1 MIGRANP
8 PIPLSEDTVMRAPL
22 PLLIAGLVVS
32 LAACGPKPEAPAPE
46 AAAPPAEAAPAAEPA
61 PAPEPA
67 PVAAVT
73 APDGQT
79 YPEAQAGCLD
89 AVATAANADR
99 AALTVTELNSAES
112 GISVYVQVPGAA
124 GKWFCLANPDGSVQ
138 GTEFREEA
146 AAEAA
151 TDAAATP
158 ALADQYPAAQAAC
171 LDAVAEKTN
180 VDRATLTV
188 TEVLWAEA
196 GVGVTITVPG
206 ADAPWSCLAD
216 ESGKVQGA
224 AYTGSEGAL

>member
-1 MIGRANP
+1 
-8 PIPLSEDTVMRAPL
+8 MRAPFQ
-22 PLLIAGLVVS
+22 LLIAGLVVS

-46 AAAPPAEAAPAAEPA
+46 AAVPPADAAPAAEPA
-61 PAPEPA
+61 AAPA

-112 GISVYVQVPGAA
+112 GISVYVQVPGAT
-124 GKWFCLANPDGSVQ
+124 GRWFCLANPDGSVQ
-138 GTEFREEA
+138 GTEFRDEA
-146 AAEAA
+146 AAAV
-151 TDAAATP
+151 P
-158 ALADQYPAAQAAC
+158 PPADQYPAAQAAC
-171 LDAVAEKTN
+171 LDAVAAKTN

-216 ESGKVQGA
+216 EDGKVQGA

>member
-1 MIGRANP
+1 
-8 PIPLSEDTVMRAPL
+8 MRAPL

-32 LAACGPKPEAPAPE
+32 LAACGPKPEATAPE

-61 PAPEPA
+61 PA

-89 AVATAANADR
+89 EVAMASATDR

-112 GISVYVQVPGAA
+112 GISVYVQAPGAA

-146 AAEAA
+146 AAEAEAA
-151 TDAAATP
+151 TDDGVP
-158 ALADQYPAAQAAC
+158 PLADRFPAAQAAC
-171 LDAVAEKTN
+171 LDAVAAQTN

-216 ESGKVQGA
+216 EAGKVQGA

>member
-1 MIGRANP
+1 
-8 PIPLSEDTVMRAPL
+8 MRAPL

-46 AAAPPAEAAPAAEPA
+46 AAAPPAEATPADEPAAEPA
-61 PAPEPA
+61 PA

-89 AVATAANADR
+89 EIAMASATDR

-151 TDAAATP
+151 TDDGVP
-158 ALADQYPAAQAAC
+158 PLADRFPAAQAAC
-171 LDAVAEKTN
+171 LDAVAAQTN

>member
-1 MIGRANP
+1 
-8 PIPLSEDTVMRAPL
+8 MRAPL

-61 PAPEPA
+61 PAP
-67 PVAAVT
+67 VAVT

-89 AVATAANADR
+89 EVAMASATDR

-112 GISVYVQVPGAA
+112 GISVYVQAPGAA
-124 GKWFCLANPDGSVQ
+124 GKWFCLANPDGSLQ
-138 GTEFREEA
+138 GIEFREEA

-151 TDAAATP
+151 TEAATEDGVP
-158 ALADQYPAAQAAC
+158 PLAERFPAAQAAC
-171 LDAVAEKTN
+171 LDAVAAQTN

>member
-1 MIGRANP
+1 
-8 PIPLSEDTVMRAPL
+8 MRATF

-32 LAACGPKPEAPAPE
+32 LAACGPKPEPPAPE
-46 AAAPPAEAAPAAEPA
+46 AAAPVAEAAPAPETAPA
-61 PAPEPA
+61 PA
-67 PVAAVT
+67 AAVA

-89 AVATAANADR
+89 EIAKATSSNR

-124 GKWFCLANPDGSVQ
+124 GRWFCLANPDGTVQ
-138 GTEFREEA
+138 GTELRGEMEAEASTEA
-146 AAEAA
+146 AALS
-151 TDAAATP
+151 
-158 ALADQYPAAQAAC
+158 LADQYPAAQAAC
-171 LDAVAEKTN
+171 LDAVAAQTN
-180 VDRATLTV
+180 VDRASLTV

-206 ADAPWSCLAD
+206 ADAPWSCLSD
-216 ESGKVQGA
+216 EQGKVQGA

>member
-1 MIGRANP
+1 
-8 PIPLSEDTVMRAPL
+8 MRAPL
-22 PLLIAGLVVS
+22 PLLIAGMVVS

-73 APDGQT
+73 APDGQA
-79 YPEAQAGCLD
+79 YPE
-89 AVATAANADR
+89 
-99 AALTVTELNSAES
+99 
-112 GISVYVQVPGAA
+112 
-124 GKWFCLANPDGSVQ
+124 
-138 GTEFREEA
+138 
-146 AAEAA
+146 
-151 TDAAATP
+151 
-158 ALADQYPAAQAAC
+158 AQAAC
-171 LDAVAEKTN
+171 LDAVAAQTN

-224 AYTGSEGAL
+224 AYTGSEGTL